1 MIPVFVV
8 VSTLME
14 CLGHRNDVRVR
25 VPNLETLT
33 IAIVTADEK

>member
-14 CLGHRNDVRVR
+14 CLGHRSDVR